1 MGYYIEDS
9 FKGKKILTRYFLKVK
24 IGGIMEQKQES
35 KIRYNILIATVYIIG
50 IILLLQLFNLQIIN
64 GKSYRESSQIRD

>member
-1 MGYYIEDS
+1 
-9 FKGKKILTRYFLKVK
+9 
-24 IGGIMEQKQES
+24 MEQKQES

-64 GKSYRESSQIRD
+64 GKSYREQSNTRLTRE